1 MPKCVSC
8 ILVLALIFTI
18 GHATE
23 AIGQSD
29 RQCVDLWKA
38 CYSGECD
45 SLRLFQQNG
54 RCIDPTGD
62 YFIRADEDG
71 LYIYTDEHGSYE
83 INSEEIAASVKPGMQ
98 GIYTIK
104 KNKKGTLIST
114 DKLGDFRVEPER
126 ISEEEARVRAQQD
139 AEWEEMERDTARR
152 DAEEAKARM
161 IREEERRTEGARLEA
176 EETGEEAQREPERER
191 EAEQGELEQEMK
203 EKGMGT
209 IVVTPPPPATVERGE

>member
-8 ILVLALIFTI
+8 MLVLALIFTI
-18 GHATE
+18 GHSTK

-54 RCIDPTGD
+54 RCIDPAGD
-62 YFIRADEDG
+62 YFIRTDEDG
-71 LYIYTDEHGSYE
+71 LYIYTEQHGSFG
-83 INSEEIAASVKPGMQ
+83 IISGEIAAPVKPGMQ

-104 KNKKGTLIST
+104 KNKNGTLIST
-114 DKLGDFRVEPER
+114 DKLGDFRIEPER

-139 AEWEEMERDTARR
+139 AEWEEMERETARR
-152 DAEEAKARM
+152 DAEETEARM
-161 IREEERRTEGARLEA
+161 IEEEERKAERALQEAEEEERR
-176 EETGEEAQREPERER
+176 
-191 EAEQGELEQEMK
+191 
-203 EKGMGT
+203 
-209 IVVTPPPPATVERGE
+209 